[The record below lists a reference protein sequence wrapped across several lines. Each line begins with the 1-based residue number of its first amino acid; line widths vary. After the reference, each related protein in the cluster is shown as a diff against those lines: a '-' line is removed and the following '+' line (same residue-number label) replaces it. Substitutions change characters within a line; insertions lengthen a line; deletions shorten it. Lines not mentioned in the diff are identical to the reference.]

1 MICKSTYIEITNRC
15 NLDCRDCYNSS
26 GRNKHTVELDLDVL
40 LKYIED
46 LIIIYKVRSITFSG
60 GEPLLYS
67 RIDDLLDALTEYTRK
82 YSDVVF
88 NFVTNGTLYNKNF
101 YDLLENSSRFMV
113 QISLDGPNEES
124 CASIRG
130 SGTFTKVVNNVSQR
144 KFFHK
149 PVFKMIINKF
159 NAPFAE
165 EYFHFVYEKLGGE
178 PSFAFANYQGN
189 AIQNWNEMELLP
201 SEKAKILRM
210 VQQKY
215 KEYDITD
222 IALPL
227 PTVHCDLTDADGAM
241 DFCIKPDGSVQPCQ
255 NLYDSKF
262 SLGNIYKLD
271 WKSIEFNVN
280 RLKEYLTKRL
290 EMDFGCKKCFLNKN
304 CGRGCPAFAFMRNGD
319 LLLSDEECDF
329 KRVAMISIIKTEKGF
344 K

>member
-26 GRNKHTVELDLDVL
+26 GRNKQTVELELGVL

-46 LIIIYKVRSITFSG
+46 LITIYKVRSVTFSG

-67 RIDDLLDALTEYTRK
+67 RIDDLLDALTEYTGK
-82 YSDVVF
+82 YTDVVF
-88 NFVTNGTLYNKNF
+88 NFVTNGTLYNEKF
-101 YDLLENSSRFMV
+101 YGLLENNARFMV

-124 CASIRG
+124 CASMRG
-130 SGTFTKVVNNVSQR
+130 AGTFTKVVNNVSQR
-144 KFFHK
+144 KFFNK
-149 PVFKMIINKF
+149 PVFKMIINKS
-159 NAPFAE
+159 NASFAE
-165 EYFHFVYEKLGGE
+165 EYFHFVYDKLGGE

-215 KEYDITD
+215 KEYNIKDIS
-222 IALPL
+222 LPL
-227 PTVHCDLTDADGAM
+227 PTVHCDLTDEDGAR
-241 DFCIKPDGSVQPCQ
+241 DFCIKPDGSIQPCQ
-255 NLYDSKF
+255 NLYDSRF
-262 SLGNIYKLD
+262 SLGNINKPD
-271 WKSIEFNVN
+271 WKSIEANVN
-280 RLKEYLTKRL
+280 ILKEHLVKRL
-290 EMDFGCKKCFLNKN
+290 DLDYGCKKCFLTKN

-329 KRVAMISIIKTEKGF
+329 KRVAIDRKSVV
-344 K
+344 